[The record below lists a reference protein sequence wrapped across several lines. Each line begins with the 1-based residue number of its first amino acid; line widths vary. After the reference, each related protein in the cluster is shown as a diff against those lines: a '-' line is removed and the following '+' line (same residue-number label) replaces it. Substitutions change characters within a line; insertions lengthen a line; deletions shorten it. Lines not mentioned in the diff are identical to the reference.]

1 MNKKPLQEEV
11 KDQHMIKDKHGL
23 IFLYWDEPVYNWDEP
38 NKLKINKDDKTK
50 SSSNRKKST
59 NKK

>member
-1 MNKKPLQEEV
+1 
-11 KDQHMIKDKHGL
+11 MIKDKHGL